1 MLSQNNIKRIISIGC
16 VPLINDIIPKIHA
29 IINKC
34 VKNNEPLLVH
44 CQSGISRSAIYII
57 TWLMKYKQ
65 MSYGEAYQFVKT
77 SPYNLT

>member
-1 MLSQNNIKRIISIGC
+1 MLSQNNIKRIISICC

-29 IINKC
+29 IINEC

-44 CQSGISRSAIYII
+44 CQSGISRSAISI
-57 TWLMKYKQ
+57 TWLIKYKQ
-65 MSYGEAYQFVKT
+65 MSYDEACQFVKT

>member
-1 MLSQNNIKRIISIGC
+1 MNVL
-16 VPLINDIIPKIHA
+16 
-29 IINKC
+29 
-34 VKNNEPLLVH
+34 KNNEPLLVH

-57 TWLMKYKQ
+57 TWLIKYKQ

>member
-1 MLSQNNIKRIISIGC
+1 MNVL
-16 VPLINDIIPKIHA
+16 
-29 IINKC
+29 
-34 VKNNEPLLVH
+34 KNNKPLLVH
-44 CQSGISRSAIYII
+44 CRSGISRSAIYI